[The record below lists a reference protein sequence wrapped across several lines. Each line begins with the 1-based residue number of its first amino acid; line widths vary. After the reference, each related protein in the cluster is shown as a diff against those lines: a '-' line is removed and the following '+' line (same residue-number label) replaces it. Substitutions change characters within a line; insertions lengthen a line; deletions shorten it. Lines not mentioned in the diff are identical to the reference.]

1 MQFGLRL
8 VFQAGTIS
16 GMKIACIAALAF
28 AASLFAQDPT
38 GVTAD
43 EAAVRALV
51 QQYMEARDRQDP
63 RAIESLFTADA
74 DQLVSSGEW
83 RKGRPEVVKGT
94 MASSQSTGGKRTI
107 SVESVRF
114 VSAGVALADGH
125 YDLAGLAGGET
136 RHMWTS
142 LIAVKTAAGWK
153 IAAIRNML
161 PAAPLPSK

>member
-1 MQFGLRL
+1 
-8 VFQAGTIS
+8 
-16 GMKIACIAALAF
+16 MKIACLISLALSAA
-28 AASLFAQDPT
+28 LFAQVP
-38 GVTAD
+38 GAAGD

-51 QQYMEARDRQDP
+51 QQYMAARDRQDP
-63 RAIESLFTADA
+63 RAIESLFTVDA

-94 MASSQSTGGKRTI
+94 MASSQSSGGKRTI

-114 VSAGVALADGH
+114 VSPGVALADGH
-125 YDLAGLAGGET
+125 YDLTGLAGGGT

-142 LIAVKTAAGWK
+142 LIAVKTSSGWK

-161 PAAPLPSK
+161 PAAPVPAK